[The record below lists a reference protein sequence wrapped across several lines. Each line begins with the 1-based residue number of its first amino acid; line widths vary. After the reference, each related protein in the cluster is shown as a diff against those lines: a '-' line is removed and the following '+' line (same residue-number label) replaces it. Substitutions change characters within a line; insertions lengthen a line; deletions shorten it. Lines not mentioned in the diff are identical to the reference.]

1 MRTSTKKN
9 YIILLVERSYNIII
23 LLSYQAKKSK
33 IMKLILFKRALLM
46 TEADRLALMEVS
58 RGLGYIAYL
67 KRMNDNYLMMN
78 LGKLY
83 G

>member
-1 MRTSTKKN
+1 
-9 YIILLVERSYNIII
+9 
-23 LLSYQAKKSK
+23 
-33 IMKLILFKRALLM
+33 M
-46 TEADRLALMEVS
+46 TEPDRLALMEVS